1 MKFPVLKVSEQPMR
15 ALTLEE
21 YADFIEFFLN
31 NADPQRVELQKQ
43 REENIT
49 KRFCIINDQ
58 DK

>member
-1 MKFPVLKVSEQPMR
+1 MKFPVLKVNEQPMR

-21 YADFIEFFLN
+21 YADFVGFFMKD
-31 NADPQRVELQKQ
+31 ADPECTQHQKKH
-43 REENIT
+43 EENIT